1 MAQGLFGNSEAK
13 LEGLMS
19 RSKKS
24 IIAALLVFF
33 LVRVKAASAQTS
45 DPEFQVPEFF
55 ISLAPSVVTVTQGE
69 ATTLTISIRCN
80 TSSFV
85 AVKDCNDRPS
95 FALDLSEIPEGVS
108 AQTAGARIGDNTM
121 AILAASRAKAGSFPI
136 HVTVIA
142 GFTTQV
148 QTFILNV
155 REAAPGASGRSRVG
169 EPVTSAAGLLPAWEH
184 HVLVAKTPEQFERM
198 ANDLGQDSW
207 ELVSV
212 VSRQNAHGAEWV
224 GFFRRPTR

>member
-1 MAQGLFGNSEAK
+1 
-13 LEGLMS
+13 MS

-24 IIAALLVFF
+24 IVAALLAFF
-33 LVRVKAASAQTS
+33 LVGLKTISAQTS

-55 ISLAPSVVTVTQGE
+55 ISLAASVVTVTQGE

-85 AVKDCNDRPS
+85 AVKECNDRPS
-95 FALDLSEIPEGVS
+95 FALDLSEIPEGIS
-108 AQTAGARIGDNTM
+108 AQTAGARIGDNTI
-121 AILAASRAKAGSFPI
+121 AILAASKAKTGSFPI
-136 HVTVIA
+136 NVTVVA
-142 GFTTQV
+142 GSTTQV
-148 QTFILNV
+148 QTFVLNV
-155 REAAPGASGRSRVG
+155 REAPPVASAERGIRA
-169 EPVTSAAGLLPAWEH
+169 PVTGTAGPLPAWEH

-198 ANDLGQDSW
+198 ADDLGQDSW

-212 VSRQNAHGAEWV
+212 VSRQNAHGKEWI